1 MHNFP
6 TKSITI
12 IDEPLCEE
20 CKELGYCKL
29 DIRLKNVSRNSSYV
43 PEPLPNVEFKNDSK
57 QIVSLKGL
65 LQLVPLR
72 VPDSRFG
79 DYTKKHLQEAFDSFH
94 QEDYETALLHFLAVL
109 EANSNIPVVFLG
121 TSLCYYM
128 QGDIENAICFSQIYA
143 DKNRGDGEH
152 VLQFFEEQNN
162 LKKAAINEHAKVLVG
177 SKVIV

>member
-6 TKSITI
+6 TKQITI
-12 IDEPLCEE
+12 IDEPLCDE
-20 CKELGYCKL
+20 CKELGYCKETWATEKTY
-29 DIRLKNVSRNSSYV
+29 RNEVFNSSKPIDENEKV
-43 PEPLPNVEFKNDSK
+43 
-57 QIVSLKGL
+57 ISLKGL
-65 LQLVPLR
+65 LKLVPLR

-109 EANSNIPVVFLG
+109 EANSNISVVFLG

>member
-1 MHNFP
+1 MKEEMHKFP
-6 TKSITI
+6 TKHITI
-12 IDEPLCEE
+12 KDEPLCDE
-20 CKELGYCKL
+20 CKELGYCKETWATEKTYRNE
-29 DIRLKNVSRNSSYV
+29 IFNSSKPIDENEKV
-43 PEPLPNVEFKNDSK
+43 
-57 QIVSLKGL
+57 ISLKGL

-109 EANSNIPVVFLG
+109 EANSNISVVFLG

-143 DKNRGDGEH
+143 DKNRWDGEDI
-152 VLQFFEEQNN
+152 LQFFEEQNN
-162 LKKAAINEHAKVLVG
+162 LKKAAINEHAKLLVH
-177 SKVIV
+177 KC